1 MGGGHNSGSALPFYP
16 RLLPPGV
23 IFAVICI
30 VCRRAQNPRASRAL
44 NGNATLIPGAL
55 TLNLIDLMKLRKSLL
70 IVFVG
75 VLGLVIGMQT
85 QDAASS
91 DPGTDNLRK
100 IEEAFSFINRNY
112 VERVDSAKLSEDAI
126 EGMLKG
132 LDPHSIYIDAESMRR
147 VRENFEAS
155 FEGIGI
161 YYEFLEGPDERDTL
175 AVLMPIAG
183 GPSEEAGLLAGD
195 RIVNVSDTTA
205 IGWETAD
212 VEKYLKGPKGT
223 TVDVTVKRQ
232 GYERPLTFTITRDE
246 IPLNTVIA
254 SHMIDETTG
263 YIKLQRFAR
272 TSYDEFLT
280 ALRSLEAQGMERL
293 VFDLRDN
300 AGGLMEMAIRISDEF
315 LSEDEMIVFTR
326 SRRGDFNR
334 EYRARAG
341 GSFEDRPVIVLVNE
355 NSASASEIV
364 AGALQDHD
372 RALVVGRRTFGKG
385 LVQQQFQLDDGSV
398 LQMTISRYYTPAG
411 RLIQTPYAK
420 GEDDEEYYASKIELA
435 KADREQLSGAH
446 GAVLADALVEHVPD
460 SLRFE
465 TDGGRTVYGGGGI
478 LPDYLVPADTIS
490 AALRTVIARSLDS
503 EFSRAYL
510 DGEGHD
516 LREEWRGREN
526 EFVRT
531 FAPDDAL
538 FQAFV
543 DYAAEH
549 GVRIVES
556 APADDD
562 EERDSV
568 IARSELREARPQIEA
583 RVKAYLARRLFGIE
597 SFYPVVQTIDPIFME
612 AMGLWPQAADLAVV
626 VERRR

>member
-1 MGGGHNSGSALPFYP
+1 
-16 RLLPPGV
+16 
-23 IFAVICI
+23 
-30 VCRRAQNPRASRAL
+30 
-44 NGNATLIPGAL
+44 
-55 TLNLIDLMKLRKSLL
+55 MKLRKSLL

-85 QDAASS
+85 RDAASS

-100 IEEAFSFINRNY
+100 IEEAFSFISGNY

-132 LDPHSIYIDAESMRR
+132 LDPHSVYIDAESMRR

-195 RIVNVSDTTA
+195 RIVRVSDTTA

-223 TVDVTVKRQ
+223 KVDVTVQRH
-232 GYERPLTFTITRDE
+232 GYERPLTFTITRDQ

-254 SHMIDETTG
+254 AHMIDDKTG

-272 TSYDEFLT
+272 TSYEEFMT
-280 ALRSLEAQGMERL
+280 SLRSLEAQGMERL

-315 LSEDEMIVFTR
+315 LPADGMIVYTR
-326 SRRGDFNR
+326 SRRGDYNR

-341 GSFEDRPVIVLVNE
+341 GSFEDKPVIVLVNE

-411 RLIQTPYAK
+411 RLIQTPYDRGA
-420 GEDDEEYYASKIELA
+420 DEEDYYASKVELA
-435 KADREQLSGAH
+435 KADRDLVQQFIEHAPGG
-446 GAVLADALVEHVPD
+446 GAVDAMELAEDVPD
-460 SLRFE
+460 SLRFK

-478 LPDYLVPADTIS
+478 LPDYLVPMDTIS
-490 AALRTVIARSLDS
+490 VALRTVIARSLDS

-510 DGEGHD
+510 DGAGSG
-516 LREEWRGREN
+516 LRDEWRGREN
-526 EFVRT
+526 EFIRT
-531 FAPDDAL
+531 YQPDDQL

-543 DYAAEH
+543 GYAKEH
-549 GVRIVES
+549 GVSVVDQM
-556 APADDD
+556 PDDD
-562 EERDSV
+562 GERDDV
-568 IARSELREARPQIEA
+568 IARSKLQEARPQIEA

-597 SFYPVVQTIDPIFME
+597 AFYPVVQTIDPTFQE
-612 AMGLWPQAADLAVV
+612 AMGLWPQASGLAVAMG
-626 VERRR
+626 RSR